1 MYAIDSNVFIEAKNR
16 HYGFDFCP
24 AFWDWLDEAHAAGR
38 VLSVAAIRDELKG
51 GEDELAAW
59 AMQREG
65 FFVEP
70 DDDTLASLKELAAW
84 ATTAGYADA
93 AVSEFAGNGDY
104 FLIGHSDA
112 HGLTVV
118 THEVASPESKR
129 KIKIPDACASMGVP
143 CLNPF
148 EMLKAEGAKFVLGE

>member
-38 VLSVAAIRDELKG
+38 VLSVAAIRDELKSG
-51 GEDELAAW
+51 ADELAAW
-59 AMQREG
+59 AIAREG

-70 DDDTLASLKELAAW
+70 DDDTLASLRELAAW
-84 ATTAGYADA
+84 ATTAGYSNA
-93 AVSEFAGNGDY
+93 AVAEFAGKGDY
-104 FLIGHSDA
+104 FLVGHAAA

-118 THEVASPESKR
+118 THEVASPGSKR
-129 KIKIPDACASMGVP
+129 KIKIPDACASMRVP
-143 CLNPF
+143 CVNPF
-148 EMLKAEGAKFVLGE
+148 EMLKAEDAKFVLGE